1 MAGSRTLKLNIL
13 AETADL
19 VNGLKKADDATKS
32 AGDRI
37 KNGFKVVGA
46 AALAA
51 GAAVGAFAVKL
62 AVDGVKAAI
71 EDEAAQVRLATAL
84 KNTTGATNEQIASIE
99 KQILATSL
107 ATGVADDEL
116 RPALSR
122 LAIAT
127 GDSAKSQELLNL
139 ALDISAATGKDLES
153 VSQALGKAYEGNTTS
168 LGRLGIGLGAAD
180 IKALGLE
187 GTVKQLSD
195 TFGGAA
201 ATQAETFQGR
211 MARLTVAIDET
222 KEGIGAALLPILT
235 ELFGYV
241 NTYVVPLVTKLASSF
256 EGGVS
261 PAVDKARMIFTDF
274 FLPAVKEVWEFLQN
288 LFTPILSVLT
298 DGYKAV
304 FQAVKNNSESLQ
316 PLLNLLKA
324 VWAFIKDFLAPVLG
338 TALKAAF
345 LVIANT
351 IEIVIN
357 ALARFIDFIKPVINL
372 VTDLFNG
379 ISRVAGF
386 LGIGGG
392 KSSPVQSSGFGNI
405 QIPGSGSIN
414 TVPTIPSG
422 AAGGNR
428 PTVVNNNTVNV
439 SGTVVDPE
447 GTARAVAKVVNNSVN
462 RSGGLSVGGGTN
474 RFGLLAVT

>member
-19 VNGLKKADDATKS
+19 VSGLKNADDATRS

-37 KNGFKVVGA
+37 KDGFKAVGV

-71 EDEAAQVRLATAL
+71 EDEAAQIRLATAL
-84 KNTTGATNEQIASIE
+84 KNTTNATNDQIAAIEEQIL
-99 KQILATSL
+99 QTSL
-107 ATGVADDEL
+107 ATGVADDQL
-116 RPALSR
+116 RPALGR

-127 GDSAKSQELLNL
+127 GDSAKAQDLLNL
-139 ALDISAATGKDLES
+139 ALDISAATGKDLET
-153 VSQALGKAYEGNTTS
+153 VSNALGKAYEGNTAS
-168 LGRLGIGLGAAD
+168 LGRLGIGLSAAE
-180 IKALGLE
+180 IKTLGLE

-241 NTYVVPLVTKLASSF
+241 NTYVVPIVTKLASSF

-261 PAVDKARMIFTDF
+261 PAVDRARSIFQDF
-274 FLPAVKEVWEFLQN
+274 FLPAIKEVWEFLQN
-288 LFTPILSVLT
+288 LFTPVLSVLAA
-298 DGYKAV
+298 GYRSV
-304 FQAVKNNSESLQ
+304 FKTVEQNAESLK

-351 IEIVIN
+351 IEIVIK
-357 ALARFIDFIKPVINL
+357 ALARFIDFVRPVIDL
-372 VTDLFNG
+372 VASLFNG
-379 ISRVAGF
+379 ISKVAGF
-386 LGIGGG
+386 LGIGGN
-392 KSSPVQSSGFGNI
+392 SSVPSGNI
-405 QIPGSGSIN
+405 NVGGSIRQAESGISLPN
-414 TVPTIPSG
+414 LPTG
-422 AAGGNR
+422 ATGANK
-428 PTVVNNNTVNV
+428 PTVINNNTVNV

-447 GTARAVAKVVNNSVN
+447 GTARAVAKVVNDSVG
-462 RSGGLSVGGGTN
+462 RSGGLNVGGGTN
-474 RFGLLAVT
+474 VFGLLALQ

>member
-1 MAGSRTLKLNIL
+1 MAGTRTLKLNIL

-19 VNGLKKADDATKS
+19 VSGLKKADDATKT
-32 AGDRI
+32 AGDKI
-37 KNGFKVVGA
+37 KDGFKAVGV

-84 KNTTGATNEQIASIE
+84 KNTTGATNEQIAAIE
-99 KQILATSL
+99 KQILKTSL
-107 ATGVADDEL
+107 ATGIADDQL

-122 LAIAT
+122 LAVAT
-127 GDSAKSQELLNL
+127 GDTAKAQDLLNL
-139 ALDISAATGKDLES
+139 ALDISASTGKPLEA
-153 VSQALGKAYEGNTTS
+153 VTQALGKAYEGNTTS
-168 LGRLGIGLGAAD
+168 LGRLGVGLGAAD

-187 GTVKQLSD
+187 GTIKQLSD

-201 ATQAETFQGR
+201 AAQAETFQGKL
-211 MARLTVAIDET
+211 ARLQVAIDET

-235 ELFGYV
+235 ELFTFV
-241 NTYVVPLVTKLASSF
+241 NTYVVPIVTDLAKSF
-256 EGGVS
+256 ESGVT
-261 PAVDKARMIFTDF
+261 PAVGRAKAIFTDIL
-274 FLPAVKEVWEFLQN
+274 LPALKEIWEFLQN
-288 LFTPILSVLT
+288 LFKPILSVLV
-298 DGYKAV
+298 AA
-304 FQAVKNNSESLQ
+304 FQSVTQTVRDNRQSFE

-324 VWAFIKDFLAPVLG
+324 LWAFTKDFLAPIFG
-338 TALKAAF
+338 TTLKAAF
-345 LVIANT
+345 LVVANV
-351 IEIVIN
+351 IETVIK
-357 ALARFIDFIKPVINL
+357 AIARFIDFIKPAINL
-372 VTDLFNG
+372 IADLFNG
-379 ISRVAGF
+379 ISQVAGF

-392 KSSPVQSSGFGNI
+392 GGGGGGTINVG
-405 QIPGSGSIN
+405 GSIRQAEN
-414 TVPTIPSG
+414 GISVPNLPSG
-422 AAGGNR
+422 ATGGNR

>member
-1 MAGSRTLKLNIL
+1 MAGKTRIYTLNIL
-13 AETADL
+13 AETAQL
-19 VNGLKKADDATKS
+19 VAGLKKADDATRT
-32 AGDRI
+32 AGDKI
-37 KNGFKVVGA
+37 KDGFKAVGA

-71 EDEAAQVRLATAL
+71 EDEAAQIRLATAL
-84 KNTTGATNEQIASIE
+84 KNTTNATNAQIAAIEEQIL
-99 KQILATSL
+99 QTSL
-107 ATGVADDEL
+107 ATGVADDQL
-116 RPALSR
+116 RPALGR

-127 GDSAKSQELLNL
+127 GDSAKAQDLLNL
-139 ALDISAATGKDLES
+139 ALDISAATGKDLET
-153 VSQALGKAYEGNTTS
+153 VSNALGKAYEGNTTS
-168 LGRLGIGLGAAD
+168 LSRLGVGLGAAD

-187 GTVKQLSD
+187 GTVKQLAD

-201 ATQAETFQGR
+201 SKQAETFQGR
-211 MARLTVAIDET
+211 MARLQVAIDET
-222 KEGIGAALLPILT
+222 KEGIGAALLPVLT

-241 NTYVVPLVTKLASSF
+241 NTYIVPIITKLASSF

-304 FQAVKNNSESLQ
+304 FAAVEANSESLK

-338 TALKAAF
+338 TTLKAAF

-357 ALARFIDFIKPVINL
+357 ALARFIDFIRPVINL

-392 KSSPVQSSGFGNI
+392 NGSSPTI
-405 QIPGSGSIN
+405 TAPTSIRSIEN
-414 TVPTIPSG
+414 GISVPTLPTG